1 MDKRLSKNSLLH
13 NINPQETKP
22 TSDIIG
28 DRSIGSKPERSLT
41 MKNADLRFLRRRM
54 FGFELAYRK
63 SWKFDENTRRALHK
77 AIRAKDI
84 IQSKYSF
91 EEFCEAV
98 RTIEREISEYQ
109 LSQIPDQKQKQK
121 PKKTRKTERRKL
133 RQELNALF

>member
-1 MDKRLSKNSLLH
+1 M
-13 NINPQETKP
+13 E
-22 TSDIIG
+22 
-28 DRSIGSKPERSLT
+28 
-41 MKNADLRFLRRRM
+41 NADLQFLRRRM

-84 IQSKYSF
+84 ILAKYGF
-91 EEFCEAV
+91 DEFCQAV

-109 LSQIPDQKQKQK
+109 LSQIPAQKQKQI
-121 PKKTRKTERRKL
+121 PKKPRKTERRRL